1 MLKNEKSYLSEARRR
16 QKYYH
21 HDELYVDPK
30 ERKPDIIAEADIEY
44 E

>member
-1 MLKNEKSYLSEARRR
+1 MLKSEKSYASEARRR
-16 QKYYH
+16 QKFYH

-30 ERKPDIIAEADIEY
+30 NRKPDVVAEADIEY